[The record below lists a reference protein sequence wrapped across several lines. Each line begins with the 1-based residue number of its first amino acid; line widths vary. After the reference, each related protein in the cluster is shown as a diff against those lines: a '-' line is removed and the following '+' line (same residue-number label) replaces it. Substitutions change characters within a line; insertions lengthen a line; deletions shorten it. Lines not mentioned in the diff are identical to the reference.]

1 MCQWHGFLK
10 TLAKTP
16 TSVNERSVVS
26 PAFSIEMQDV
36 ATAGRP
42 ICESRFFDIRS
53 TQLQSDQTDLPV
65 TKKGNGNCVAR
76 LLGMLRLDRVDHTVL
91 VLDRH

>member
-1 MCQWHGFLK
+1 
-10 TLAKTP
+10 
-16 TSVNERSVVS
+16 
-26 PAFSIEMQDV
+26 MQDV
-36 ATAGRP
+36 AIAGRP

-65 TKKGNGNCVAR
+65 TKKGKRNCVAR

-91 VLDRH
+91 VLDRHWTASEARKILWIFLEWLMLEA